1 MTQPSPFRPSQ
12 LSLSLS
18 LYPFIPCYSFA
29 CSVLAYP
36 NPVSPLMST
45 LAFRFMLR
53 ASLRFLLLKRN
64 ASPKLITEDIPIY
77 IWTYI
82 YRCVCVAARATC
94 RISFASPTGSQGDV
108 KVRAACAHL
117 PLFAS
122 WHKSNGAWLHQNSL
136 LQRNLSALHSLYTPL
151 LPSLLLLHS
160 LVRNFHVNNIECSVT
175 YLASIRNS
183 SAMQSPQALEW
194 TVSPWYFSLFPPFPS
209 LVYFQFLIVAS
220 LVLTVIEIASRTSNG
235 QRQFLHSLPFSP
247 SLCSGFVWVASVCFF
262 LRIAFFSWVAVASVR
277 YTLLCI

>member
-1 MTQPSPFRPSQ
+1 
-12 LSLSLS
+12 
-18 LYPFIPCYSFA
+18 
-29 CSVLAYP
+29 
-36 NPVSPLMST
+36 MST

-64 ASPKLITEDIPIY
+64 ASPKLITEDIPVY

-108 KVRAACAHL
+108 EVRAACAHL

-151 LPSLLLLHS
+151 LPSLLLLLHS

-194 TVSPWYFSLFPPFPS
+194 TVSPWYFCPLSPFFPLPS

-247 SLCSGFVWVASVCFF
+247 FLCSGFVWVASVCFF